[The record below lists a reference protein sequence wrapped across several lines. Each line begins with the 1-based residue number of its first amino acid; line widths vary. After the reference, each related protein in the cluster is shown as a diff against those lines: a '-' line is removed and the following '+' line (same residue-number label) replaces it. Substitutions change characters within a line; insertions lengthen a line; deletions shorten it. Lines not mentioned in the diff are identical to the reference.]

1 MYDENSNDN
10 KKNNLENFYGDNNE
24 YKPPSSK
31 TLLNTEKNK
40 IFFYTDKVNYKTSS
54 NTKKEKNVSSL
65 NGDES
70 YNQNNSEKYYNSN
83 CDIPFIGQ
91 NIESK
96 EDTGLKTDITSDKN
110 RHNEFNEEN
119 NCDQLFDDF
128 SYNLENYDPSTT
140 IYGNAF
146 ESSKFINNDLD
157 ENKFSILNPE
167 KIPYPFINDHPYDN
181 INYSNECD
189 KYFSANSFL
198 GNKRDIF
205 KQDFE
210 NSFKDVFAPPK
221 NNYDFNEQKEN
232 EEIIY
237 EKMKIKIFNY
247 DNYKN
252 DNYEFNEEFKI
263 EFIPLKNII
272 QSYESHIKGLWNDQP
287 NIFENKD
294 KLLEIEKNSNYKIYI
309 NTSNYLNEIKNTN
322 KKENRKYDTDEM
334 VTKIKTNLSRSYIEA
349 TNSFPELKLR
359 KITTIKKDL
368 INSRIKAKFNLI
380 YLKHPLY
387 SILSNES
394 TEGNRNQLIIEDI
407 MNVRNKSGQPI
418 IEHLN
423 LSVQNC
429 LDIFRYK
436 IENNYFNYK
445 LLEFLK
451 EEYKSQTNDKKEK
464 EYIEKC
470 KEYIASLILVSY
482 NFENFF
488 YIRKKKEKKEKQKK
502 TKNDL

>member
-1 MYDENSNDN
+1 MIDENSNDN
-10 KKNNLENFYGDNNE
+10 EKNNLENFYGDNNE

-40 IFFYTDKVNYKTSS
+40 IFFYTDKANYKTSS
-54 NTKKEKNVSSL
+54 NTKKVKNISSL
-65 NGDES
+65 NGDEA
-70 YNQNNSEKYYNSN
+70 YNQKNSEKYYYSN
-83 CDIPFIGQ
+83 FDILFNGQ

-96 EDTGLKTDITSDKN
+96 EDTSLKIDITSNKN
-110 RHNEFNEEN
+110 RYNVFNEDN
-119 NCDQLFDDF
+119 LCDQLFDNF
-128 SYNLENYDPSTT
+128 SDSLENHDPSTT
-140 IYGNAF
+140 IYGNTY
-146 ESSKFINNDLD
+146 ESSKFINDLNED
-157 ENKFSILNPE
+157 KISILCPE
-167 KIPYPFINDHPYDN
+167 KGPYPFINDHPYDN
-181 INYSNECD
+181 INYSNEYD
-189 KYFSANSFL
+189 KYFSPNRFL

-221 NNYDFNEQKEN
+221 NNYDFNDQKEN

-237 EKMKIKIFNY
+237 EKMEINIFNY
-247 DNYKN
+247 EKNKN
-252 DNYEFNEEFKI
+252 DEFNEEFKI

-272 QSYESHIKGLWNDQP
+272 QSYENHIKGLWNDQP
-287 NIFENKD
+287 KIFENKD
-294 KLLEIEKNSNYKIYI
+294 KLLEIEKNNNYKIYF

-322 KKENRKYDTDEM
+322 KNENRKYDTDEM
-334 VTKIKTNLSRSYIEA
+334 ITKIKTNLSRSYIEA
-349 TNSFPELKLR
+349 TNSFPELQSR
-359 KITTIKKDL
+359 KITIIRKDL
-368 INSRIKAKFNLI
+368 INTKIKANFNLI
-380 YLKHPLY
+380 YLKQPLY

-394 TEGNRNQLIIEDI
+394 TDRNRNQKIIEDI
-407 MNVRNKSGQPI
+407 MNDINKSGQPI

-451 EEYKSQTNDKKEK
+451 EEYKSQTKNNEEK

-502 TKNDL
+502 TKND

>member
-1 MYDENSNDN
+1 MIDENSKDN
-10 KKNNLENFYGDNNE
+10 EKNNLENFYGENNE

-31 TLLNTEKNK
+31 TLSNTEKNK
-40 IFFYTDKVNYKTSS
+40 IIFYTDKTNYKSSS
-54 NTKKEKNVSSL
+54 NSKKAKNVSSL
-65 NGDES
+65 NGDEA
-70 YNQNNSEKYYNSN
+70 YYQNNSEKNYNLN
-83 CDIPFIGQ
+83 IDILYNGQ
-91 NIESK
+91 NIEFK
-96 EDTGLKTDITSDKN
+96 EDTDLKIDITSNKN
-110 RHNEFNEEN
+110 KYNLSNEDNL
-119 NCDQLFDDF
+119 CDQLFDNF
-128 SYNLENYDPSTT
+128 SDNLENHDPSTT
-140 IYGNAF
+140 IYGNTY

-157 ENKFSILNPE
+157 ENKNLILCPE
-167 KIPYPFINDHPYDN
+167 KSPYLFINDYPYDSN
-181 INYSNECD
+181 NYSNEYD
-189 KYFSANSFL
+189 KYFSTNSFL

-205 KQDFE
+205 KQEFE
-210 NSFKDVFAPPK
+210 NSFMDVFAPPK
-221 NNYDFNEQKEN
+221 NNYVCNDQKEN
-232 EEIIY
+232 EEIID

-247 DNYKN
+247 ENYKN

-272 QSYESHIKGLWNDQP
+272 QSYENHIKGLWNGQP
-287 NIFENKD
+287 KIFENRD
-294 KLLEIEKNSNYKIYI
+294 KLLEIEKNNNHKIYI

-322 KKENRKYDTDEM
+322 KNENRKYDTDEM

-349 TNSFPELKLR
+349 TNSFQELNKR
-359 KITTIKKDL
+359 KITTITKDL
-368 INSRIKAKFNLI
+368 INTRIKAEFNLI
-380 YLKHPLY
+380 YLKQPLY

-407 MNVRNKSGQPI
+407 MNIRNKSGQPI

-423 LSVQNC
+423 LSIQNC

-451 EEYKSQTNDKKEK
+451 EEYKSQTNGNEEK

-488 YIRKKKEKKEKQKK
+488 YIRKKKERREK
-502 TKNDL
+502 TKKNKK